1 MPSFWQHSWRKHPW
15 LIINLWIQIQ
25 SPKFNELYL
34 FHTYYSC
41 SKSLLFPDT
50 SSLKLPA
57 PCAPH
62 CPLVLACSWWWLC
75 KNCTQGEGWGKV
87 YNGYQF
93 ITVLRSDGA
102 DVYRIPC
109 EITEYCLIRY
119 WLCLIIWERRNY
131 TNFCL
136 CDCNWITCSLFF
148 FKIQATQQ
156 AFKI

>member
-1 MPSFWQHSWRKHPW
+1 MPSFWQYSWQKHPW
-15 LIINLWIQIQ
+15 LIVNLWIQIQ
-25 SPKFNELYL
+25 SSVFSDLYP
-34 FHTYYSC
+34 FHIYYSC

-50 SSLKLPA
+50 SSPKLPA

-87 YNGYQF
+87 YYGYQF

-102 DVYRIPC
+102 DVYGILP

-148 FKIQATQQ
+148 FKIQAPQQ